1 MTSINTSTNVD
12 VQSKKPHYFRNA
24 ALGTAAGAL
33 IGGGAGYYGTR
44 LVKDNLPSDKFV
56 HAITKDFFINQAK
69 QGSILKDAELDI
81 LLDKIKDLTKNEN
94 LNSEELKTFLEK
106 NKKFFKKELE
116 KFNNGQADEVTTKF
130 KNIIEKYNKNSNYI
144 KEQLTQVLDT
154 SKKKFNYNNLGT
166 KLKELVEVGEF
177 GLRSSNAMKIGGIA
191 AIGLGALAL
200 IATKIK
206 ANQDKQ

>member
-12 VQSKKPHYFRNA
+12 VQNKKPHYFRNA
-24 ALGTAAGAL
+24 ALGTTAGAL
-33 IGGGAGYYGTR
+33 IGGGVGYYGTK
-44 LVKDNLPSDKFV
+44 LVKDNLPSDKFI
-56 HAITKDFFINQAK
+56 HSITKDYFIGQTNNN
-69 QGSILKDAELDI
+69 SILKDAELDI

-116 KFNNGQADEVTTKF
+116 KFNNGQADELTARF
-130 KNIIEKYNKNSNYI
+130 KNIIEKYNRNSNYI
-144 KEQLTQVLDT
+144 KDQLTSVLDT
-154 SKKKFNYNNLGT
+154 SKKKFNYNNLSP
-166 KLKELVEVGEF
+166 KIKELIEVGEF

>member
-24 ALGTAAGAL
+24 ALGSAAGAL

-44 LVKDNLPSDKFV
+44 LVKDNLPSDKFI
-56 HAITKDFFINQAK
+56 HSITKDYFIGQTNNN
-69 QGSILKDAELDI
+69 SILKDAELDI

-154 SKKKFNYNNLGT
+154 SKKKFNYNNLSP
-166 KLKELVEVGEF
+166 KIKELVEVGEF